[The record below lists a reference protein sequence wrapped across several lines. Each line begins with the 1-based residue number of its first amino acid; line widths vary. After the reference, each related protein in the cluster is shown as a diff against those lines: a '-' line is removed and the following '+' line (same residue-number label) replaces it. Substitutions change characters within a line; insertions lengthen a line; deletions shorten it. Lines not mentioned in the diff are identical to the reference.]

1 MKGYVFEYLN
11 ENDFRKLEKSVKK
24 YNMIAYKKLVFDYYP
39 SIKEG
44 KMLGKLI
51 ETNSKNQTKTYE
63 LKLPTNEMFAKVH
76 GDMKLNYTV
85 YEDKHIVLFNTIT
98 PTDILTEGH
107 RSELSTFDGVILSK
121 QNAERD
127 MFKINLLKLLEK

>member
-76 GDMKLNYTV
+76 GDMKLDYTV

-107 RSELSTFDGVILSK
+107 RSELSTFDGVILSNH
-121 QNAERD
+121 NAERD
-127 MFKINLLKLLEK
+127 MFKITLLKLLEK

>member
-76 GDMKLNYTV
+76 GDMKLKYTV
-85 YEDKHIVLFNTIT
+85 YEDKHIILFNTIT